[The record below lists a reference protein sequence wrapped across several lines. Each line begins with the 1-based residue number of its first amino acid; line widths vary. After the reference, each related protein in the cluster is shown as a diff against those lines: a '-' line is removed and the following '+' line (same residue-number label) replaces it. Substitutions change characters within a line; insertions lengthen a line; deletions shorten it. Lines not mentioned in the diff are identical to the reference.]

1 MKKQVISVI
10 GLGALANIGCGPIIN
25 PNPPPQNNVPAA
37 EQTSPKSNALP
48 KWEDVQAPKEGSKAE
63 LIVTE
68 KGCFKNWVDAGQTPN
83 DRFEESGIGTE
94 IECPE
99 RAKTITKEKKEI
111 PSKPPEPIRENPPPP
126 QR

>member
-10 GLGALANIGCGPIIN
+10 GWGTLANLGCGPIIN
-25 PNPPPQNNVPAA
+25 PNPPPQNTVPAA
-37 EQTSPKSNALP
+37 NEQSNALP
-48 KWEDVQAPKEGSKAE
+48 SWEELKAPKEESKAE

-68 KGCFKNWVDAGQTPN
+68 KGCFKNWVDATQTPN

-99 RAKTITKEKKEI
+99 RAKNITKEKKKI